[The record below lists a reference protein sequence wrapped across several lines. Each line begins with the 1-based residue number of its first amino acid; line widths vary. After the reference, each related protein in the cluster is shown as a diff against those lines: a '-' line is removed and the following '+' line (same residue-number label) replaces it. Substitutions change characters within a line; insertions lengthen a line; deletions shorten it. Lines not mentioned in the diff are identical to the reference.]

1 MPLIDNTFENQSAIH
16 DENPSGGALVDAT
29 GGASG
34 GTGGGIGL
42 SLESLSSLTSAKSEL
57 LNRLNKLE
65 KGKFLFIADIIAESK
80 ISKLSLFFK
89 SIGN

>member
-42 SLESLSSLTSAKSEL
+42 SLESLSSLTSAKSE
-57 LNRLNKLE
+57 
-65 KGKFLFIADIIAESK
+65 
-80 ISKLSLFFK
+80 
-89 SIGN
+89 